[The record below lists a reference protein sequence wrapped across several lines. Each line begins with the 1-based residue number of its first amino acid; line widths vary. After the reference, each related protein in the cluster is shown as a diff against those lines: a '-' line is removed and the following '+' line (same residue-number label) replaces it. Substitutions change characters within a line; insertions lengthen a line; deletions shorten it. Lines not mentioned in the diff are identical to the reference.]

1 MKVASRFAI
10 GVHILSLIGI
20 DPENENNSEWL
31 AGSIGVNP
39 VIVRN
44 VTGMLRRAGLV
55 TTRQGIAGVHLA
67 KPLAAITLR
76 DVYQAVH
83 AVEENALFGIHENPN
98 PDCLVGANIQAALES
113 TFTEAQQAMEFRLA
127 QTSMAQIVNDLHH
140 ADALN
145 RQNESAQLNVL

>member
-20 DPENENNSEWL
+20 NPESENTSEWL

-67 KPLAAITLR
+67 KPLGSITLR

-83 AVEENALFGIHENPN
+83 AVEDGALFGIHENPN
-98 PDCLVGANIQAALES
+98 PNCLVGANIQATLES
-113 TFTEAQQAMEFRLA
+113 TFIEAQQAMESRLA
-127 QTSMAQIVNDLHH
+127 QTTMTQVVNDLHH
-140 ADALN
+140 ANAVH
-145 RQNESAQLNVL
+145 RQNEAPRANTP